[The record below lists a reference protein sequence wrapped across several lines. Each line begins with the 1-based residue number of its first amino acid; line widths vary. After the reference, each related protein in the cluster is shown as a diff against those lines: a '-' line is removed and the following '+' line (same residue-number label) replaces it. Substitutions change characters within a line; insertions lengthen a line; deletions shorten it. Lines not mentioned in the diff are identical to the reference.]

1 MRAVVQ
7 DRYGLDDVLRLD
19 RVPVP
24 EIAGD
29 QVLVRVHAA
38 GLDRGTEH
46 LMTGRPYLLRLAFGV
61 RRPRNPVPG
70 RDVAGTV
77 VAVGPAVKRF
87 SAGDAVFGIAPG
99 SFAEY
104 AVAKEDKLRAKPAS
118 LTFEEAA
125 VLPVSAGT
133 ALQAVC
139 DVGRVEPGH
148 RVLVIGASG
157 GVGGYA
163 VQLAKSLGAE
173 VTAVCSAAK
182 AEHVRALGADHVL
195 DYAGQ
200 DFADGPG
207 RYDVVVDL
215 AGNPALSRLRR
226 ALTPTGTAVI
236 AGGEGGDRWTGG
248 LDRQLRARAV
258 SAFISQ
264 RLTGLMARERG
275 SDLERLTALVEAGT
289 LAPTLDRTYPLA
301 EVRSAMRLLA
311 SGGVRGKVAL
321 TP

>member
-1 MRAVVQ
+1 MTTTPRHGRPATDPDPATAARGTMRAVVQ

-19 RVPVP
+19 RVPAP

-133 ALQAVC
+133 ALQAV
-139 DVGRVEPGH
+139 
-148 RVLVIGASG
+148 
-157 GVGGYA
+157 
-163 VQLAKSLGAE
+163 
-173 VTAVCSAAK
+173 
-182 AEHVRALGADHVL
+182 
-195 DYAGQ
+195 
-200 DFADGPG
+200 
-207 RYDVVVDL
+207 
-215 AGNPALSRLRR
+215 
-226 ALTPTGTAVI
+226 
-236 AGGEGGDRWTGG
+236 
-248 LDRQLRARAV
+248 
-258 SAFISQ
+258 
-264 RLTGLMARERG
+264 
-275 SDLERLTALVEAGT
+275 
-289 LAPTLDRTYPLA
+289 
-301 EVRSAMRLLA
+301 
-311 SGGVRGKVAL
+311 
-321 TP
+321 